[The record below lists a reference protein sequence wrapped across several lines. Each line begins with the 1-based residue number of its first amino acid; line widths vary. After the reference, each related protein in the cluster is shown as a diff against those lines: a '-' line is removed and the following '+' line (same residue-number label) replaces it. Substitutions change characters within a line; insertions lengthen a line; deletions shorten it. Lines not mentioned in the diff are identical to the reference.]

1 MARRNR
7 KQELVVAA
15 LASFQEKGYEGTSVA
30 DIVDGLGMS
39 KAALGYHVES
49 KEQLLFELVEPFIVD
64 LESSLDGLPRHPAWP
79 EEGSY
84 FLTRY
89 LDVLLNHR
97 ELVIWVDADKAV
109 LEHAILGRRLAEA
122 NRRVREAIRGDN
134 RSAAARLGAAAV
146 LGTLWRPLRSLT
158 DIDAAGEKAAI
169 LAAAM
174 AVVETV
180 RAS

>member
-1 MARRNR
+1 MAKRNR
-7 KQELVVAA
+7 KQELLVAA
-15 LASFQEKGYEGTSVA
+15 VASFQERGYEGTSVA

-49 KEQLLFELVEPFIVD
+49 KEQLLFELVEPFIDD
-64 LESSLDGLPRHPAWP
+64 LESSLDGLPRHPSWP
-79 EEGSY
+79 GEGSE
-84 FLTRY
+84 LLSGY
-89 LDVLLNHR
+89 LEVLLEHR
-97 ELVIWVDADKAV
+97 ELVIWIDADKAV
-109 LEHAILGRRLAEA
+109 LEHAILGKRLAET

-146 LGTLWRPLRSLT
+146 LGALWRPLRSLT
-158 DIDAAGEKAAI
+158 DIDAVREKDAI